1 MENDLQSKFD
11 QISKMILNLKT
22 EPSTPEKLV
31 LYGYYK
37 QVIVGDINISKPWAI
52 YIEASSKYDAWAKN
66 KGMSKSKAIE
76 KYVLYAVDLIKKY
89 QLKE

>member
-11 QISKMILNLKT
+11 QISKLVLNLKT

-37 QVIVGDINISKPWAI
+37 QVMVGDINIQKPWAI
-52 YIEASSKYDAWAKN
+52 QIEASSKYDAWAKN
-66 KGMSKSKAIE
+66 KGMTKSKAIE

>member
-11 QISKMILNLKT
+11 QISKLVLNLKT

-31 LYGYYK
+31 LYGLYK
-37 QVIVGDINISKPWAI
+37 QVMVGDINISKPWALQ
-52 YIEASSKYDAWAKN
+52 IEASSKYDAWAKN

-76 KYVLYAVDLIKKY
+76 KYVLYAVELIKEY
-89 QLKE
+89 GMKE